1 MVRGHVK
8 STAFAAG
15 LLMMVIA
22 AGSWVSAQRGTGPA
36 PRTGAPSGAEIAAA
50 ARAGRLDPGNAA
62 TATLFGKVFKFT
74 PVQTDVDK
82 SAPDDGKGQFLGVLE
97 NGAAGDETG
106 LPAGRYNLFFA
117 NVGGQQKCYAEANG
131 QIVREGLRTASTSAA
146 AGSKARPRFEEKGWC
161 VYVYGCGGHPYG
173 SDGGFSVAC
182 YWKKTCF

>member
-1 MVRGHVK
+1 MVRCHVK
-8 STAFAAG
+8 STVFAAG
-15 LLMMVIA
+15 LLVMVIA
-22 AGSWVSAQRGTGPA
+22 AGSWVSAQRGSGPA

-74 PVQTDVDK
+74 PVQTAVDK
-82 SAPDDGKGQFLGVLE
+82 SATDDGKGQFLGVLE

-106 LPAGRYNLFFA
+106 LPAGKYNLFCA
-117 NVGGQQKCYAEANG
+117 NVASQQKCYAEANG
-131 QIVREGLRTASTSAA
+131 QIAREGLRTTATSAA

-161 VYVYGCGGHPYG
+161 VAVYGCGGHIN
-173 SDGGFSVAC
+173 SDGSFGVYC